1 MKRENGNM
9 ELKDRVVI
17 ISKSN
22 MNGLYR
28 LYGKMTM
35 NELEKVVNNH
45 VAVAISEILEDEKA
59 GKG

>member
-1 MKRENGNM
+1 M

-17 ISKSN
+17 INENN

-35 NELEKVVNNH
+35 NELEKAVNNH
-45 VAVAISEILEDEKA
+45 VAVAISEILEDEKI
-59 GKG
+59 GEIE